1 VVDAERGERVGDG
14 GEGVGIT
21 GFAGAF
27 AQSVLVGTGLLSQWI
42 ADKSPARGIA

>member
-1 VVDAERGERVGDG
+1 MDAERGERVGDG

-21 GFAGAF
+21 GF